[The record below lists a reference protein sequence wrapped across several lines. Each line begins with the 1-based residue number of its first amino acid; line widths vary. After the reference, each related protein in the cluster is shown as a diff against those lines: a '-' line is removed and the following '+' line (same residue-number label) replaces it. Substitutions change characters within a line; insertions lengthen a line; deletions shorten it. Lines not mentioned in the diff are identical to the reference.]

1 MLLKF
6 ISKCRLHLEERSWQ
20 IQDTGS
26 NPTREEF
33 LKALASPDV
42 LLIPASYSFGKHT
55 SRCMWFRTKSQLFST
70 VRPQKIFSF
79 KRIRFLICFLN
90 ILK

>member
-55 SRCMWFRTKSQLFST
+55 SRCMWFRTKSQLFQLF
-70 VRPQKIFSF
+70 VLRRYFHL
-79 KRIRFLICFLN
+79 RE
-90 ILK
+90 